1 MATASRKPAS
11 ITFESLM
18 RNVSAGIFAPIYF
31 LMGDESYFID
41 RIEQAIVSH
50 ALPPEERDF
59 NLITLFG
66 AETTIDEV
74 IATAKGFP
82 MGADHLLV
90 VVKEAQNLKNLE
102 RLEYYLKMP
111 QPSTI
116 LVFCHKNKSID
127 RRLKVAALIAN
138 QGVMFESKKLY
149 ENQLPT
155 FCSSYLRE
163 RGMSIEPQAAV
174 MMAEF
179 IGSDLN
185 RLAGELDKLMVV
197 KTPETATIT
206 TDMVLTNI
214 GISKEYNIFEF
225 LDAIAQKDVV
235 KANRIANY
243 FEANPNANPI
253 QATLHQLFR
262 FFSNLMLAFYSP
274 DQSERG
280 LASWLGQTEWQV
292 KRNVMPAMRNFRATK
307 VMYILSEIRR
317 TDARSKGV
325 DNPFIPAGELL
336 KELIYYIL
344 H

>member
-1 MATASRKPAS
+1 
-11 ITFESLM
+11 
-18 RNVSAGIFAPIYF
+18 
-31 LMGDESYFID
+31 
-41 RIEQAIVSH
+41 
-50 ALPPEERDF
+50 
-59 NLITLFG
+59 
-66 AETTIDEV
+66 
-74 IATAKGFP
+74 
-82 MGADHLLV
+82 
-90 VVKEAQNLKNLE
+90 
-102 RLEYYLKMP
+102 
-111 QPSTI
+111 
-116 LVFCHKNKSID
+116 
-127 RRLKVAALIAN
+127 
-138 QGVMFESKKLY
+138 
-149 ENQLPT
+149 
-155 FCSSYLRE
+155 
-163 RGMSIEPQAAV
+163 MSIEPQAAV

-307 VMYILSEIRR
+307 VMYILSDIRR

-325 DNPFIPAGELL
+325 DNPFIPACELL